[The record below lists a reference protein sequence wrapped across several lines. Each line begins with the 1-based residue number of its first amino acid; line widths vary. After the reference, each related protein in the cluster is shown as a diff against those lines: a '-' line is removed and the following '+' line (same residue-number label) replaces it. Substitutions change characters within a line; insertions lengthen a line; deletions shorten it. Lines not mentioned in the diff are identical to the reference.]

1 MGSPGSKP
9 HVFHNQLFIRGHE
22 NNICLSLY
30 GLNAAGLYLF
40 CISCK
45 MPTAFLVRVEET
57 KFEKVQL
64 EATRI
69 VTDTKFRTSL
79 NELYLELAWLTLKK

>member
-1 MGSPGSKP
+1 
-9 HVFHNQLFIRGHE
+9 
-22 NNICLSLY
+22 
-30 GLNAAGLYLF
+30 
-40 CISCK
+40 

-79 NELYLELAWLTLKK
+79 NELYLELAWLT